1 MDRRD
6 VLKLSAVAGAAGV
19 ITLAPVDFAAADDP
33 AGPSGATTAAPSPSG
48 PGGDL
53 TRTVTGHLPTGVADF
68 VYLPVQVP
76 HGIRQIAVS
85 YTYDRPAVP
94 AGTLGNAC
102 DIGIFDQRG
111 TGLGGRGFR
120 GWSGGARTEFA
131 ISAEE
136 STPGYLAGPV
146 EAGTW
151 YVVLGPY
158 TVAPQGLDYS
168 VTVTLTPGERGRT
181 PKPDYPPEQ
190 VKGRGRGW
198 YRGDCHLHTVHSD
211 GKRTLEDLAALARAA
226 KLDFINSS
234 DHNTSSAHPQLG
246 PLAGDDLLIL
256 TGEEITTRNGHYLA
270 IGLDGG
276 EFVDWRYRAR
286 DDAFDGFAR
295 QIRRAGGIVVPAHP
309 YGTSLASQ
317 WKFGYDNVDAIEV
330 WNGPWTTDDEASLFT
345 WDNLLTGAVRRGDGH
360 WIPAMGNSDAHRDP
374 DVVGLPQTV
383 VLAEGLNRKAL
394 QDGIRAGR
402 SWIAENADVQLS
414 FTAVGPRGEHAGIG
428 ERLQV
433 ALNAQVTVSLTVS
446 GVPADALL
454 RLVSDEGQV
463 FAAALPAS
471 GTVTW
476 QTTASLAAY
485 VRAEVR
491 HPAPAGTPA
500 GLLGPAVAIT
510 NPIWL
515 GRR

>member
-6 VLKLSAVAGAAGV
+6 VLKLSALASATTVL
-19 ITLAPVDFAAADDP
+19 TLAPVDFASASGSSAA
-33 AGPSGATTAAPSPSG
+33 GGTGGTGSSSGQ
-48 PGGDL
+48 DL

-68 VYLPVQVP
+68 VYLPVEVP
-76 HGIRQIAVS
+76 RGMRQIAVS

-102 DIGIFDQRG
+102 DIGVFDQHG

-136 STPGYLAGPV
+136 ATPGYLAGPV
-146 EAGTW
+146 DAGTW

-190 VKGRGRGW
+190 IAGRGRGW

-211 GKRTLEDLAALARAA
+211 GKRTLEQLAALARAA

-234 DHNTSSAHPQLG
+234 DHNTSSAHPFLG

-256 TGEEITTRNGHYLA
+256 TGEEVTTRNGHYLA

-286 DDAFDGFAR
+286 DDAFDSFAR

-330 WNGPWTTDDEASLFT
+330 WNGPWTSDDEASLLT
-345 WDNLLTGAVRRGDGH
+345 WDNLLTGAVRRGDDH

-383 VLAEGLNRKAL
+383 VLADGLNRRAL
-394 QDGIRAGR
+394 QAGIRAGH
-402 SWIAENADVQLS
+402 SWIAENAGVQLA
-414 FTAVGPRGEHAGIG
+414 FTASGPRGEHAGIG
-428 ERLQV
+428 DRLSV
-433 ALNAQVTVSLTVS
+433 ASDAEVTVRLTVS
-446 GVPADALL
+446 GVAADSLL

-463 FAAALPAS
+463 FAAPLPAS
-471 GTVTW
+471 GTVDW

-500 GLLGPAVAIT
+500 GVPGPAAAIT

-515 GRR
+515 GRK